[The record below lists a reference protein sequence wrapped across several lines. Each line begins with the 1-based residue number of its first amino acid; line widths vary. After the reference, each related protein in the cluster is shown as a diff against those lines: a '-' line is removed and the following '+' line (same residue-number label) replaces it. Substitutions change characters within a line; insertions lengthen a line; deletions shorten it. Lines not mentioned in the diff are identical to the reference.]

1 MTVSD
6 GRVEPFQ
13 LRRPFALGAGGCS
26 WLGPICLIRRCR
38 RRATEVSN
46 CTIAYARAFP
56 AIGDCPE
63 SPGLHGRHGGGV
75 FMAYERAT
83 DDREMT
89 VDASEFVDADRLVKP
104 ALLRLRADPFEV
116 DRPTA
121 TGKFGP

>member
-1 MTVSD
+1 
-6 GRVEPFQ
+6 
-13 LRRPFALGAGGCS
+13 
-26 WLGPICLIRRCR
+26 
-38 RRATEVSN
+38 
-46 CTIAYARAFP
+46 
-56 AIGDCPE
+56 
-63 SPGLHGRHGGGV
+63 
-75 FMAYERAT
+75 MAYERAT